1 MNKTIIQMLIDS
13 DSEYVSGQNISDK
26 LGITRAAVWKRI
38 SKLKELGFEIESV
51 TKKGYKLLS
60 YPDILNKELIEI
72 GMKSDFIGHSVEVL
86 ESVDSTND
94 YAKKKAKELVDGSV
108 IISLEQVKGKGRRG
122 RSFHS
127 GKGDGIYLSIILKP
141 GFEPAK
147 APFITSI
154 AGAALVNTFNKFNIQ
169 TKVKW
174 PNDVLINGKKV
185 AGILTEMSADM
196 EFIEYI
202 VLGVG
207 INVSGLKFPN
217 ELKNIATSLKLEGYD
232 VKKLS
237 IIWQFIYEFELLYN
251 LYLNEN
257 TSEVVNILRNNSSV
271 LGKQINVHYMNEIES
286 AIAVDINNQGAL
298 IIKTQEGEVKEL
310 SSGEISIR

>member
-13 DSEYVSGQNISDK
+13 DSEYVSGQNISNK

-72 GMKSDFIGHSVEVL
+72 RMKSDFIGHSVEVI

-169 TKVKW
+169 TKIKW

-207 INVSGLKFPN
+207 INVSGLEFPN

>member
-141 GFEPAK
+141 GFEPTK

-207 INVSGLKFPN
+207 INVSGLEFPN

-271 LGKQINVHYMNEIES
+271 IGKQINVHYMNEVES

>member
-141 GFEPAK
+141 GFEPTK

-169 TKVKW
+169 TKIKW

-207 INVSGLKFPN
+207 INVSGLEFPN

>member
-207 INVSGLKFPN
+207 INVSGLEFPN

-232 VKKLS
+232 VKKLN
-237 IIWQFIYEFELLYN
+237 IIWQFVYEFELLYN

>member
-207 INVSGLKFPN
+207 INVSGLEFPS

-271 LGKQINVHYMNEIES
+271 LGKQINVHYMNEVES

>member
-169 TKVKW
+169 TKIKW

-207 INVSGLKFPN
+207 INVSGLEFPS

-271 LGKQINVHYMNEIES
+271 LGKQINVHYMNEVES

>member
-141 GFEPAK
+141 GFEPTK

-207 INVSGLKFPN
+207 INVSGLEFPN

-257 TSEVVNILRNNSSV
+257 TSEIVNILKNNSSV
-271 LGKQINVHYMNEIES
+271 IGKQINVHYMNEIES

>member
-207 INVSGLKFPN
+207 INVSGLEFPS
-217 ELKNIATSLKLEGYD
+217 ELKNIATSHKLEGYD

-271 LGKQINVHYMNEIES
+271 IGKQINVHYMNEVES

>member
-38 SKLKELGFEIESV
+38 SKLIELGFEIESV

-141 GFEPAK
+141 GFEPTK

-169 TKVKW
+169 TKIKW

-207 INVSGLKFPN
+207 INVSGLEFPN

-232 VKKLS
+232 VKKLN
-237 IIWQFIYEFELLYN
+237 IIWQFVYEFELLYN

-271 LGKQINVHYMNEIES
+271 IGKQINVHYMNEIES